1 MKAGKDPTKARALP
15 SLLNNPDQLGEDAE
29 DIRKRLKGRL
39 AATDRARVKKTSH
52 SYGCVADPEGL
63 QPYPCRRSTPS
74 KHTAHRRLSLQLRT
88 GRIGP
93 NGASPAKPILAR
105 APLKAGQK

>member
-52 SYGCVADPEGL
+52 SYGCIAD
-63 QPYPCRRSTPS
+63 QKVFNPCRRSTPS
-74 KHTAHRRLSLQLRT
+74 NHTAHRRLSLQLKT
-88 GRIGP
+88 GCIGP
-93 NGASPAKPILAR
+93 
-105 APLKAGQK
+105 